1 MNRAYRLYTTPRKL
15 TTSLFFATMLSIC
28 TVLPA
33 LALEHATEGVVTRVD
48 SAAKEIAV
56 KTADGTEQV
65 FKFTEKTAVRGAKGV
80 KAGAVHTYLA
90 GKEGTHVI
98 VHYTGEGAD
107 KTAVGVDDFGKDT
120 MKVSK
125 GAISKV
131 DTAAHTVSVKTED
144 ESEETYHIAKDTAV
158 DTEHGAV
165 KGTEYTAKEGEK
177 VSVHYTEEAGKK
189 VAHFIKHM

>member
-1 MNRAYRLYTTPRKL
+1 MKTRNGL
-15 TTSLFFATMLSIC
+15 TNSLFLVTMLTII
-28 TVLPA
+28 TALPA
-33 LALEHATEGVVTRVD
+33 LALEHATEGVITRVD

-56 KTADGTEQV
+56 KTADGTEEV
-65 FKFTEKTAVRGAKGV
+65 FKFTGKTTVRGAKGV
-80 KAGAVHTYLA
+80 RAGAVHTYMA

-107 KTAVGVDDFGKDT
+107 KTAVGVDDFGKGT

-125 GAISKV
+125 GAISGV
-131 DTAAHTVSVKTED
+131 DMAAHTVSVKTED
-144 ESEETYHIAKDTAV
+144 GSEETYHLAKDAAV
-158 DTEHGAV
+158 DTENGVV

-189 VAHFIKHM
+189 IAHFIKHM